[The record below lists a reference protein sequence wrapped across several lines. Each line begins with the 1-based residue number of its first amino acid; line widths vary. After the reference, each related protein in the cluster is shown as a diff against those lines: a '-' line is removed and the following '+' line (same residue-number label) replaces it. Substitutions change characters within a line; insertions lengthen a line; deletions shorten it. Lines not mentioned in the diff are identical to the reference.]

1 MLEAALEKNRWP
13 HMGGPPVESPAL
25 NGAEL
30 GIERMDALE
39 DTTMEDAVGLI
50 PDQLCDAWAV
60 LVLRLPGMCV
70 TKGWCKAAWEED
82 VLMEQKAGAV
92 PPTCTV

>member
-50 PDQLCDAWAV
+50 PG
-60 LVLRLPGMCV
+60 PV
-70 TKGWCKAAWEED
+70 TQRKGRCLIPAS
-82 VLMEQKAGAV
+82 
-92 PPTCTV
+92 